1 MNHVLYTYF
10 IVCIYNKDQAVYVKV
25 IFTTIFSFDIFIVF
39 FYLPEASKLKITR
52 KISS

>member
-39 FYLPEASKLKITR
+39 FL
-52 KISS
+52 SSGGLEIENHGKNK